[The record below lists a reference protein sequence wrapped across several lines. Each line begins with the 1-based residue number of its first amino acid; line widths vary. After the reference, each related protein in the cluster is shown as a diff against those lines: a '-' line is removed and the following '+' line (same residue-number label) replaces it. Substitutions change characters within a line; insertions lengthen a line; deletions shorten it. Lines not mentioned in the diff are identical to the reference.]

1 MLEMMRI
8 THQQVL
14 HFFLNC
20 LLFAALLLSSALD
33 NTISTAQA
41 MRPLHQFNFGRNPPE
56 LINGHFHQAASVKE
70 RKLIVGPPSGPNP
83 GPPNSRHVLHTTQN
97 GSPPGP

>member
-56 LINGHFHQAASVKE
+56 LINGHFHQAASDPQIRDTFFTQRRMDHHQALKVKDE
-70 RKLIVGPPSGPNP
+70 SSVYLA
-83 GPPNSRHVLHTTQN
+83 
-97 GSPPGP
+97 